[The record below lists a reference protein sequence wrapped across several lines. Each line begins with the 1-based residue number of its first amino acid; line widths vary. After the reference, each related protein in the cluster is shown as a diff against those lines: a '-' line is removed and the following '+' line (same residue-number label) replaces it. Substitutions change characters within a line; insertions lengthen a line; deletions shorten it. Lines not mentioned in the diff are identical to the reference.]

1 MQNYSAMRDNSNV
14 VSRAIQL
21 AHTGDYPTLES
32 LVGRLGQEHFTSIW
46 ENLTSSVAEEVI
58 KAAIR
63 AGLGAKAAGRVPS
76 LEHDGDAL

>member
-1 MQNYSAMRDNSNV
+1 MSNIGNV

-32 LVGRLGQEHFTSIW
+32 LVGRLGQEHFALVW
-46 ENLTSSVAEEVI
+46 ENLTSPVAEEVI

-63 AGLGAKAAGRVPS
+63 AGLGAKAAGRVP
-76 LEHDGDAL
+76 DP